1 MNETAK
7 KYINPSHFLRCERCM
22 EFCPAGAVD
31 RPHP

>member
-7 KYINPSHFLRCERCM
+7 MYINPSHFLRCGQRVES
-22 EFCPAGAVD
+22 CPAGAVD